1 MKLKLLA
8 VAFLLVGS
16 SSSNAA
22 EIYFDTVSTAKA
34 SRLHGSYVGT
44 FVGGVN
50 VGDTVTTGRIKDV
63 PVDGSK
69 LGWIAGVE
77 FGYKWVT
84 PVGINLAA
92 ELEFYYLNQEVSGS
106 RRGTRYR
113 SDLGA
118 FGAMTNGIIQFDL
131 ESMLGPDAGWIG
143 AIKPYIGAGV
153 GFGYGYQNNVAYKE
167 RGRSERSLDDGG
179 EASFAYQL
187 LAGIE
192 VELAENFSVYCE
204 YRYLD
209 LYDFGN
215 GGIGGAEFSAL
226 VLGARFQY

>member
-1 MKLKLLA
+1 MKLTFVATTLLM
-8 VAFLLVGS
+8 FCHS
-16 SSSNAA
+16 SLSAA

-34 SRLHGSYVGT
+34 SRLNGAYFGT
-44 FVGGVN
+44 FAGGVN
-50 VGDTVTTGRIKDV
+50 VGNTVTTGRIKDV
-63 PVDGSK
+63 PVDGNK

-84 PVGINLAA
+84 PVGINLAT
-92 ELEFYYLNQEVSGS
+92 ELEFYYLNQDISGS
-106 RRGTRYR
+106 RRGTKYR
-113 SDLGA
+113 SDLAA
-118 FGAMTNGIIQFDL
+118 FGAMANGIIQFDL
-131 ESMLGPDAGWIG
+131 ETMLGPDAGWVG
-143 AIKPYIGAGV
+143 AIKPYVGAGV
-153 GFGYGYQNNVAYKE
+153 GFGYGYQNNIAYTQP
-167 RGRSERSLDDGG
+167 GRSERTLNDGG
-179 EASFAYQL
+179 ESSFGYQL

-192 VELAENFSVYCE
+192 VVLAENFSVYGE